1 MVDDGVLCEST
12 CHAVG
17 ATDVVAAG
25 DVCRWPNLRFDGVP
39 RRIEHWLN
47 AVEMG
52 RAAAANLLAGR
63 GRATMFTPLPRF
75 WSEQHHV
82 RIQAAGMPGLADQQL
97 KLDSR
102 SSGSSPA
109 SISVFTGSGTTI
121 GIVGLDRPPNGA
133 RPDQPTGQRP
143 APEAQPTR

>member
-25 DVCRWPNLRFDGVP
+25 DVARWPNLRFDGVP

-63 GRATMFTPLPRF
+63 GRATRFTPLP
-75 WSEQHHV
+75 
-82 RIQAAGMPGLADQQL
+82 
-97 KLDSR
+97 
-102 SSGSSPA
+102 
-109 SISVFTGSGTTI
+109 GSGPNSTTSASRTRACP
-121 GIVGLDRPPNGA
+121 VL
-133 RPDQPTGQRP
+133 PTSS
-143 APEAQPTR
+143 